1 MQLLTVSRWSPY
13 IVGVLIGILSWIS
26 FLISRR
32 PIGVSTAFVRI
43 SGLIEK
49 KINKDKVKKMPY
61 YNKFQPKIEWEV
73 MLVIGLLI
81 GSFISSVISGQFEFI
96 ILPEFWMIHY
106 GSTYLLR
113 FLTSLIGGIL
123 IGFGARWSGGC
134 TSGHGI
140 SGTMQLAVSSWIA
153 VISFFIGGIITAHI
167 LF

>member
-1 MQLLTVSRWSPY
+1 MQLLTLSRWSPY
-13 IVGVLIGILSWIS
+13 IIGVLIGVLSWFS

-49 KINKDKVKKMPY
+49 YIDKDKVNKMPY
-61 YNKFQPKIEWEV
+61 YKKFKPKIEWEV
-73 MLVIGLLI
+73 MLVVGLLI
-81 GSFISSVISGQFEFI
+81 GSFISSVISGQFELKL
-96 ILPEFWMIHY
+96 LPDFWVINY
-106 GSTYLLR
+106 GFTYLLR
-113 FLTSLIGGIL
+113 FLTALAGGVL

-153 VISFFIGGIITAHI
+153 VIAFFIGGIITAHI